1 MIYTGEDKRKV
12 YLKCEKCN
20 HITNVPKAFIKENN
34 NEYIKISIALSC
46 DCKTGN
52 ETDIFYK
59 TGETIIPKP
68 MSCPRCQSKNITIQK
83 RGFTWTTAFVGM
95 NKNERV
101 CMNCLHKW

>member
-52 ETDIFYK
+52 ETDIFLQDRRNYNSK
-59 TGETIIPKP
+59 TNV
-68 MSCPRCQSKNITIQK
+68 MSSSIKKYYYTKK
-83 RGFTWTTAFVGM
+83 RL
-95 NKNERV
+95 
-101 CMNCLHKW
+101 LHGQLHLLE